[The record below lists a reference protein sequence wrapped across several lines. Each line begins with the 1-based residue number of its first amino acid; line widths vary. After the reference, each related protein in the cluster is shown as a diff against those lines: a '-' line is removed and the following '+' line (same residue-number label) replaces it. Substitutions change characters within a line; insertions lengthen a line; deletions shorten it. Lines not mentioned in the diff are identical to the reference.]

1 MSMNSLSTFSFSFL
15 AVGACAG
22 CRIMLWNTDAVP
34 GMGEKIL
41 LSFARKSILL
51 ATNFIFLDTNLF
63 LSSKQR
69 ISSKLEQT

>member
-1 MSMNSLSTFSFSFL
+1 
-15 AVGACAG
+15 
-22 CRIMLWNTDAVP
+22 MLWNTDAVP